1 MAADR
6 YIWIVQVAGL
16 GRDGLTSSNS
26 TTRERIEAMALAT
39 ASANAQPSG
48 SICDE
53 WQPLIVPGSISM
65 GEMSFGP
72 LTGKVA
78 SSTLSLAITLR
89 DDRPEVGRFFLAPVR
104 AKQPI
109 LLMNRGEEIAPGDT
123 SAAFSTIEPG
133 VSLASLGVA
142 EGSILYNGREALRVA
157 SVNDTTDTITF
168 FDQLPDPASAGTVPK
183 SGGVALQRGQIG
195 TYLST
200 HTASAV
206 DDLPPF
212 ADNRWFDVSP
222 FCAGRE
228 VRLLRYD
235 GESASE
241 TVWWRGMIDG
251 EPTLASD
258 GVTLTIKCC
267 DIFQAL
273 KDAQINTK
281 GGRGVGSRAFNR
293 GRESG
298 TKMWK
303 FQRPVRNQD
312 SLYRTPAIGTEVVYQ
327 VGSSVVAGV
336 YEFVDGRDEP
346 LGSLISVKSGA
357 AAFGGELL
365 DAVNANTPGPDTKR
379 INELLV
385 SDPLDGTSPA
395 LDTPIMAAANHPLYC
410 TDLPDRT
417 DISTTRNAIVDH
429 PVMLALAFMRG
440 LTCPNLPDHWTV
452 PIPTEYLD
460 VESFTE
466 LAYTSSYGEIDQ
478 WPGMVIGKDGK
489 PIKFWKFV
497 TEQLL
502 SGLGIGLA
510 YGDPDDGK
518 GGQIVVKSLFAGNAN
533 IEGSVTLSQLVAGRG
548 ATIQTRLAADN
559 LVVNSGQGIGDSP
572 RFISILSALYN
583 ESFFPYDTGNVELST
598 PGLVHPDDETDL
610 DQSRRVDF
618 LIGLYRQFADLLR
631 TPLVTVRRTVT
642 ADKLLYPGQWVTI
655 SNTGGIDPATGTTET
670 LTTATALGIVIKVTP
685 DLSGALDQ
693 TVELYLLPFGLSRI
707 GPAGEV
713 DTATTSTVTL
723 LAAEFLGPVSPY
735 APADGISVTTD
746 AGGFEA
752 GQKVLLLN
760 SALEKVTQVEKISS
774 ISSNVVTITG
784 TWTATGGG
792 AYSPNAGDILTLA
805 DFSDSDDEEQTVY
818 AFVAEDEWML

>member
-6 YIWIVQVAGL
+6 YIWIVQIAGL

-39 ASANAQPSG
+39 ASTDAQPNG

-53 WQPLIVPGSISM
+53 WQPLIVPGSLSM

-78 SSTLSLAITLR
+78 SSTLSFALTLR
-89 DDRPEVGRFFLAPVR
+89 DDRPEIGRFFLAPVR

-109 LLMNRGEEIAPGDT
+109 LLMDRGEEIAPDDT

-133 VSLASLGVA
+133 ASLASLGVA

-168 FDQLPDPASAGTVPK
+168 VDQIPDPASAGTSPK
-183 SGGVALQRGQIG
+183 SSGVALQRGQIG
-195 TYLST
+195 TYLGT

-258 GVTLTIKCC
+258 GVTLTVKCC
-267 DIFQAL
+267 DIFQAM
-273 KDAQINTK
+273 KDAQINRR
-281 GGRGVGSRAFNR
+281 GGRGTASKAFR
-293 GRESG
+293 PGD
-298 TKMWK
+298 TTFLQVKD
-303 FQRPVRNQD
+303 RPVRSQD
-312 SLYRTPAIGTEVVYQ
+312 SLYREPAALSEAVYQ
-327 VGSSVVAGV
+327 VGSSAITGFYTSVSQAGSD
-336 YEFVDGRDEP
+336 FV
-346 LGSLISVKSGA
+346 LITSGPS
-357 AAFGGELL
+357 AFGGELL
-365 DAVNANTPGPDTKR
+365 DVEDGYPGTSTVR

-395 LDTPIMAAANHPLYC
+395 TNIPLIASVNHPLYC
-410 TDLPDRT
+410 TDLPDRA
-417 DISTTRNAIVDH
+417 DIGTTRNAILDH
-429 PVMLALAFMRG
+429 PVMMALAFMRG

-460 VESFTE
+460 VDSFTAM
-466 LAYTSSYGEIDQ
+466 AYTGPYAAIDQ
-478 WPGMVIGKDGK
+478 WPGLVAGKDGK

-497 TEQLL
+497 TEELL

-510 YGDPDDGK
+510 YGDPADGK

-572 RFISILSALYN
+572 RFISILSALYD

-598 PGLVHPDDETDL
+598 PGLVHPDDETDI
-610 DQSRRVDF
+610 DQSPRVDF

-655 SNTGGIDPATGTTET
+655 SNTGGIDPATGTTDT
-670 LTTATALGIVIKVTP
+670 STAAKALGVVIKVTP

-723 LAAEFLGPVSPY
+723 QADEFLGPESPY
-735 APADGISVTTD
+735 APADGISVTAD
-746 AGGFEA
+746 AGGFEV
-752 GQKVLLLN
+752 GQKVLLLD
-760 SALEKVTQVEKISS
+760 STLEKMTQVEEISG
-774 ISSNVVTITG
+774 ISGNVITITG

-792 AYSPNAGDILTLA
+792 AYSPSAGDILTLA
-805 DFSDSDDEEQTVY
+805 DFSDSEDEEQTTY
-818 AFVAEDEWML
+818 AFIAEDEWML